1 VRFRMECVREGV
13 SLGEAGERRGDG
25 GCWGRGL
32 WFSKGR
38 WGLGRRRGGL
48 EEAIR
53 RRERESFDSI
63 LDGLD
68 RGGSSGAWIRMADF
82 YCKDSFSISSLTC
95 RSSVV

>member
-1 VRFRMECVREGV
+1 MRLRMEWVREGV

-53 RRERESFDSI
+53 EREEGGRSI
-63 LDGLD
+63 RFWMD
-68 RGGSSGAWIRMADF
+68 WIEEVAPAPGF
-82 YCKDSFSISSLTC
+82 EWQISTVKTAS
-95 RSSVV
+95 

>member
-1 VRFRMECVREGV
+1 VEDVRFRMECVREGV
-13 SLGEAGERRGDG
+13 SLGEAGERSGDG

-53 RRERESFDSI
+53 RREEGVVRFDF
-63 LDGLD
+63 
-68 RGGSSGAWIRMADF
+68 RWEWIEEVAPALGF
-82 YCKDSFSISSLTC
+82 EWQISTVKTAS
-95 RSSVV
+95 